1 MDADDSSDDE
11 VLAMGPESENNDE
24 NNDEIMIPETV
35 YTRSGRKAG
44 GFSTVS
50 DLFRGK
56 SSDAILFFLTHD
68 TSLCV
73 NCSTCCLLIKSVVL
87 CRQLNKIG

>member
-11 VLAMGPESENNDE
+11 ILAVGLESE

-35 YTRSGRKAG
+35 YTGSGRKAV

-50 DLFRGK
+50 DLF
-56 SSDAILFFLTHD
+56 
-68 TSLCV
+68 
-73 NCSTCCLLIKSVVL
+73 
-87 CRQLNKIG
+87 